1 MRAQGARL
9 DFIISSCLSL
19 ANHRIDSTHRES
31 VRHNPQLVVST
42 IDIGCEK
49 YQLKLQSQ
57 DPAIAEIISAEERR
71 LREEIVLI
79 ASENY
84 ASRAVL
90 EATGSVLTNKYA
102 EGYPGRRY
110 YAGTEN
116 VDAAE
121 TLAIER
127 AKALFPGAEH
137 ANVQPHS
144 GSQANMAAYFAAL
157 EPGDRVMGMSLDH
170 GGHLTH
176 GSPVNFSGRIYDFV
190 HYGLDEETETIDY
203 AAVERIADELRPKI
217 IVSGSSAYSR
227 TIDFARFGQIA
238 DRVGAIHLADMA
250 HIAGLVAA
258 GAHPSPLQFAD
269 IVTSTT
275 HKTLRGPRGAMALT
289 TKAWARKYDS
299 AVFPRMQGGPMGHAI
314 AAKAVAYQEAMSAD
328 FTKYASNI
336 ISNAAAL
343 AKALSEAG
351 MRIVSGG
358 TDNHLMMVD
367 LRGMGVTGAE
377 AETRMRTAGI
387 VANKNM
393 IPFDPNP
400 PRVTSGVRI
409 GVPAVTSRG
418 METEDMGMIA
428 EFIIESLRVED
439 GSSHQRALCERVK
452 EFASAFPVPGVDA

>member
-1 MRAQGARL
+1 MK
-9 DFIISSCLSL
+9 
-19 ANHRIDSTHRES
+19 N
-31 VRHNPQLVVST
+31 
-42 IDIGCEK
+42 K
-49 YQLKLQSQ
+49 
-57 DPAIAEIISAEERR
+57 DPVIAEIIAAEERR

-84 ASRAVL
+84 ASRAIL

-121 TLAIER
+121 SLAIER
-127 AKALFPGAEH
+127 AKQLFEGAEH

-190 HYGLDEETETIDY
+190 HYGLDEETEMVDY
-203 AAVERIADELRPKI
+203 DAVERMAHELRPKI
-217 IVSGSSAYSR
+217 IVSGYSAYSR
-227 TIDFARFGQIA
+227 TIDFERFGDIA
-238 DRVGAIHLADMA
+238 ESVGALHLADMA

-258 GAHPSPLQFAD
+258 GVHPSPVPHAD

-289 TKAWARKYDS
+289 TKEWARKYDS
-299 AVFPRMQGGPMGHAI
+299 AVFPRMQGGPMGHTI
-314 AAKAVAYQEAMSAD
+314 AAKAVAYKEALSDD
-328 FTKYASNI
+328 FQNYAGNI
-336 ISNAAAL
+336 VSNAAAL
-343 AKALSEAG
+343 ADALSNRG

-358 TDNHLMMVD
+358 TDNHLMLVD
-367 LRGMGVTGAE
+367 MRGVNVTGAA
-377 AETRMRTAGI
+377 AEVKMRSVGI

-393 IPFDPNP
+393 VPFDPNP

-409 GVPAVTSRG
+409 GVPSITSRG
-418 METEDMGMIA
+418 MDTGDMETVA
-428 EFIIESLRVED
+428 EFIVESLRIEED
-439 GSSHQRALCERVK
+439 SSQQRELAQRVK
-452 EFASAFPVPGVDA
+452 DFASSFPVPGIDS

>member
-1 MRAQGARL
+1 M
-9 DFIISSCLSL
+9 
-19 ANHRIDSTHRES
+19 N
-31 VRHNPQLVVST
+31 
-42 IDIGCEK
+42 
-49 YQLKLQSQ
+49 LQSR
-57 DPAIAEIISAEERR
+57 DPEIAKIIAAEERR

-121 TLAIER
+121 SLAIER
-127 AKALFPGAEH
+127 AKQLFEGAEH
-137 ANVQPHS
+137 VNVQPHS

-190 HYGLDEETETIDY
+190 HYQLDEESEVIDY
-203 AAVERIADELRPKI
+203 DAVERIAQELRPKI
-217 IVSGSSAYSR
+217 IVSGYSAYSR
-227 TIDFARFGQIA
+227 TIDFERFGKIA
-238 DRVGAIHLADMA
+238 ENVGAIHLADMA

-258 GAHPSPLQFAD
+258 GVHPSPVPHAE

-275 HKTLRGPRGAMALT
+275 HKTLRGPRGAMAIT
-289 TKAWARKYDS
+289 TKEWSRKYDS
-299 AVFPRMQGGPMGHAI
+299 AVFPRMQGGPMGHTI
-314 AAKAVAYQEAMSAD
+314 AAKAVAYKEALSD
-328 FTKYASNI
+328 EFKEYARNI
-336 ISNAAAL
+336 VDNASAL
-343 AKALSEAG
+343 AEALTAAG

-358 TDNHLMMVD
+358 TDNHLMLVD
-367 LRGMGVTGAE
+367 LRDMNVSGAE
-377 AETRMRTAGI
+377 AEVKMRSVGI

-393 IPFDPNP
+393 VPFDPNP

-409 GVPAVTSRG
+409 GVPSITSRG
-418 METEDMGMIA
+418 MNIDDMGTIA
-428 EFIIESLRVED
+428 ELIVDSLRVTE
-439 GSSHQRALCERVK
+439 SSSEQQSLAQRVK
-452 EFASAFPVPGVDA
+452 DFASSFPVPGVDS

>member
-1 MRAQGARL
+1 MNLKSKDPQIAN
-9 DFIISSCLSL
+9 IIAS
-19 ANHRIDSTHRES
+19 
-31 VRHNPQLVVST
+31 
-42 IDIGCEK
+42 
-49 YQLKLQSQ
+49 
-57 DPAIAEIISAEERR
+57 EERR

-116 VDAAE
+116 LDAAE
-121 TLAIER
+121 SLAIDR
-127 AKALFPGAEH
+127 AKQLFQGAEH

-190 HYGLDEETETIDY
+190 HYGLDEESEMIDY
-203 AAVERIADELRPKI
+203 DAVERIANELKPKI
-217 IVSGSSAYSR
+217 IVSGYSAYSR
-227 TIDFARFGQIA
+227 TIDFERFGQIA
-238 DRVGAIHLADMA
+238 ESIGALHLADMA
-250 HIAGLVAA
+250 HIAGLVAT
-258 GAHPSPLQFAD
+258 GAHPSPVPHAD

-299 AVFPRMQGGPMGHAI
+299 AVFPRMQGGPMGHTI
-314 AAKAVAYQEAMSAD
+314 AAKAVAYKEALSDD
-328 FTKYASNI
+328 FKTYANNI
-336 ISNAAAL
+336 VGNASAL
-343 AKALSEAG
+343 ADALSSSG

-358 TDNHLMMVD
+358 TDNHLMLVD
-367 LRGMGVTGAE
+367 LRGLNVSGAE
-377 AETRMRTAGI
+377 AEVKMRSVGI

-393 IPFDPNP
+393 VPFDPNP

-418 METEDMGMIA
+418 MGTEDMDTIA
-428 EFIIESLRVED
+428 ELIVESLRVEER
-439 GSSHQRALCERVK
+439 STQQRALGQRVK
-452 EFASAFPVPGVDA
+452 EFAEGFVVPGIDS

>member
-1 MRAQGARL
+1 MNLKSKDPQIAN
-9 DFIISSCLSL
+9 IIAS
-19 ANHRIDSTHRES
+19 E
-31 VRHNPQLVVST
+31 
-42 IDIGCEK
+42 G
-49 YQLKLQSQ
+49 
-57 DPAIAEIISAEERR
+57 RR

-116 VDAAE
+116 LDAAE
-121 TLAIER
+121 SLAIDR
-127 AKALFPGAEH
+127 AKQLFQGAEH

-190 HYGLDEETETIDY
+190 HYGLDEESEMIDY
-203 AAVERIADELRPKI
+203 DAVERIANELKPKI
-217 IVSGSSAYSR
+217 IVSGYSAYSR
-227 TIDFARFGQIA
+227 TIDFERFGHIA
-238 DRVGAIHLADMA
+238 ESIGALHLADMA
-250 HIAGLVAA
+250 HIAGLVAT
-258 GAHPSPLQFAD
+258 GAHPSPVPHAD

-289 TKAWARKYDS
+289 TKPWARKYDS
-299 AVFPRMQGGPMGHAI
+299 AVFPRMQGGPMGHTI
-314 AAKAVAYQEAMSAD
+314 AAKAVAYKEALSDD
-328 FTKYASNI
+328 FKTYANNI
-336 ISNAAAL
+336 VGNASAL
-343 AKALSEAG
+343 ADVLSSSG

-358 TDNHLMMVD
+358 TDNHLMLVD
-367 LRGMGVTGAE
+367 LRGLNVSGAE
-377 AETRMRTAGI
+377 AEVKMRSVGI

-393 IPFDPNP
+393 VPFDPNP

-418 METEDMGMIA
+418 MGTEDMDTIA
-428 EFIIESLRVED
+428 ELIVESLRVEE
-439 GSSHQRALCERVK
+439 GSTQQRALGQRVK
-452 EFASAFPVPGVDA
+452 EFAEGFAVPGIDS

>member
-1 MRAQGARL
+1 MSR
-9 DFIISSCLSL
+9 SL
-19 ANHRIDSTHRES
+19 N
-31 VRHNPQLVVST
+31 
-42 IDIGCEK
+42 
-49 YQLKLQSQ
+49 LQSK
-57 DPAIAEIISAEERR
+57 DPEIANIIAAEERR

-116 VDAAE
+116 LDDAE
-121 TLAIER
+121 SLAIDR
-127 AKALFPGAEH
+127 AKKLFEGAEH

-190 HYGLDEETETIDY
+190 HYGLDEESEMIDY
-203 AAVERIADELRPKI
+203 DAVARIADELKPKI
-217 IVSGSSAYSR
+217 IVSGYSAYSR
-227 TIDFARFGQIA
+227 TIDFQRFGEIA
-238 DRVGAIHLADMA
+238 DSIGALHLADMA

-258 GAHPSPLQFAD
+258 GAHPTPIPHAD

-289 TKAWARKYDS
+289 TKDWARKYDS
-299 AVFPRMQGGPMGHAI
+299 AVFPRMQGGPMGHTI
-314 AAKAVAYQEAMSAD
+314 AAKAVAYKEASSDD
-328 FTKYASNI
+328 FKTYASNI
-336 ISNAAAL
+336 VSNAAAL
-343 AKALSEAG
+343 ADALSDAG

-358 TDNHLMMVD
+358 TDNHLMLVD
-367 LRGMGVTGAE
+367 LRGIGVTGAE
-377 AETRMRTAGI
+377 AETKMRAVGI

-393 IPFDPNP
+393 VPFDPNP
-400 PRVTSGVRI
+400 PRVTSGVRV

-418 METEDMGMIA
+418 MSTKDMDTIA
-428 EFIIESLRVED
+428 ELIVESLRVEQD
-439 GSSHQRALCERVK
+439 SPTQKSLAKKVK
-452 EFASAFPVPGVDA
+452 EFASSFPVPGIDS

>member
-1 MRAQGARL
+1 M
-9 DFIISSCLSL
+9 
-19 ANHRIDSTHRES
+19 N
-31 VRHNPQLVVST
+31 
-42 IDIGCEK
+42 
-49 YQLKLQSQ
+49 LQSK
-57 DPAIAEIISAEERR
+57 DPRIAEIIAAEERR

-121 TLAIER
+121 SLAIDR
-127 AKALFPGAEH
+127 AKQLFEGAEH

-190 HYGLDEETETIDY
+190 HYGLDEESEMIDY
-203 AAVERIADELRPKI
+203 DVVERIANELKPKI
-217 IVSGSSAYSR
+217 IVSGYSAYSR
-227 TIDFARFGQIA
+227 TIDFERFGQIA
-238 DRVGAIHLADMA
+238 DSIGALHLADMA
-250 HIAGLVAA
+250 HIAGLVAT
-258 GAHPSPLQFAD
+258 GAHPSPVPHAD

-299 AVFPRMQGGPMGHAI
+299 AVFPRMQGGPMGHTI
-314 AAKAVAYQEAMSAD
+314 AAKAVAYKEALSDDFKTYAD
-328 FTKYASNI
+328 NI
-336 ISNAAAL
+336 VSNAIAL
-343 AKALSEAG
+343 ANALSSSG

-358 TDNHLMMVD
+358 TDNHLMLVD
-367 LRGMGVTGAE
+367 LRGLNVSGAE
-377 AETRMRTAGI
+377 AEVKMRSVGI

-393 IPFDPNP
+393 VPFDPNP
-400 PRVTSGVRI
+400 PRVTSGVRV

-418 METEDMGMIA
+418 MGAEDMKTIA
-428 EFIIESLRVED
+428 ELIVESLRVED
-439 GSSHQRALCERVK
+439 GSTQQRALGQRVK
-452 EFASAFPVPGVDA
+452 EFAEGFAVPGIDS

>member
-1 MRAQGARL
+1 MK
-9 DFIISSCLSL
+9 
-19 ANHRIDSTHRES
+19 N
-31 VRHNPQLVVST
+31 
-42 IDIGCEK
+42 K
-49 YQLKLQSQ
+49 
-57 DPAIAEIISAEERR
+57 DPVIAEIIAAEERR

-84 ASRAVL
+84 ASRAIL

-121 TLAIER
+121 SLAIER
-127 AKALFPGAEH
+127 AKQLFEGAEH

-190 HYGLDEETETIDY
+190 HYGLDEETEMVDY
-203 AAVERIADELRPKI
+203 DAVERMAHELRPKI
-217 IVSGSSAYSR
+217 IVSGYSAYSR
-227 TIDFARFGQIA
+227 TIDFERFGNIA
-238 DRVGAIHLADMA
+238 ESVGALHLADMA

-258 GAHPSPLQFAD
+258 GVHPSPVPHAD

-289 TKAWARKYDS
+289 TKEWARKYDS
-299 AVFPRMQGGPMGHAI
+299 AVFPRMQGGPMGHTI
-314 AAKAVAYQEAMSAD
+314 AAKAVAYKEALTDD
-328 FTKYASNI
+328 FRNYARNI
-336 ISNAAAL
+336 VSNAAAL
-343 AKALSEAG
+343 ADALSNRG

-358 TDNHLMMVD
+358 TDNHLMLVD
-367 LRGMGVTGAE
+367 MRGVDVTGAA
-377 AETRMRTAGI
+377 AEVKMRSVGI

-393 IPFDPNP
+393 VPFDPNP

-409 GVPAVTSRG
+409 GVPSITSRG
-418 METEDMGMIA
+418 MDTGDMETVA
-428 EFIIESLRVED
+428 EFIVESLRIEED
-439 GSSHQRALCERVK
+439 SSQQRELAQRVK
-452 EFASAFPVPGVDA
+452 DFASSFPVPGIDS

>member
-1 MRAQGARL
+1 M
-9 DFIISSCLSL
+9 
-19 ANHRIDSTHRES
+19 N
-31 VRHNPQLVVST
+31 
-42 IDIGCEK
+42 
-49 YQLKLQSQ
+49 LKNK
-57 DPAIAEIISAEERR
+57 DPVIAEIIAAEERR

-84 ASRAVL
+84 ASRAIL

-121 TLAIER
+121 SLAIER
-127 AKALFPGAEH
+127 AKQLFEGAEH

-190 HYGLDEETETIDY
+190 HYGLDEETEMVDY
-203 AAVERIADELRPKI
+203 DAVERMAHELRPKI
-217 IVSGSSAYSR
+217 IVSGYSAYSR
-227 TIDFARFGQIA
+227 TIDFERFGNIA
-238 DRVGAIHLADMA
+238 ESVGALHLADMA

-258 GAHPSPLQFAD
+258 GVHPSPVPHAD

-289 TKAWARKYDS
+289 TKEWARKYDS
-299 AVFPRMQGGPMGHAI
+299 AVFPRMQGGPMGHTI
-314 AAKAVAYQEAMSAD
+314 AAKAVAYKEALTDD
-328 FTKYASNI
+328 FRNYARNI
-336 ISNAAAL
+336 VSNAAAL
-343 AKALSEAG
+343 ADALSDRG

-358 TDNHLMMVD
+358 TDNHLMLVD
-367 LRGMGVTGAE
+367 MRGVNVTGAA
-377 AETRMRTAGI
+377 AEVKMRSVGI

-393 IPFDPNP
+393 VPFDPNP

-409 GVPAVTSRG
+409 GVPSITSRG
-418 METEDMGMIA
+418 MDTRDMETVA
-428 EFIIESLRVED
+428 EFIVESLRIEED
-439 GSSHQRALCERVK
+439 SSQQRELAQRVK
-452 EFASAFPVPGVDA
+452 DFASSFPVPGIDS

>member
-1 MRAQGARL
+1 MSR
-9 DFIISSCLSL
+9 SL
-19 ANHRIDSTHRES
+19 N
-31 VRHNPQLVVST
+31 
-42 IDIGCEK
+42 
-49 YQLKLQSQ
+49 LQSK
-57 DPAIAEIISAEERR
+57 DPEIANIIAAEERR

-116 VDAAE
+116 LDDAE
-121 TLAIER
+121 SLAIDR
-127 AKALFPGAEH
+127 AKKLFEGAEH

-190 HYGLDEETETIDY
+190 HYGLDEESEMIDY
-203 AAVERIADELRPKI
+203 DTVARIAEELKPKI
-217 IVSGSSAYSR
+217 IVSGYSAYSR
-227 TIDFARFGQIA
+227 TIDFQRFAEIA
-238 DRVGAIHLADMA
+238 DSIGALHLADMA

-258 GAHPSPLQFAD
+258 GAHPTPIPHAD

-289 TKAWARKYDS
+289 TKDWARKYDS
-299 AVFPRMQGGPMGHAI
+299 AVFPRMQGGPMGHTI
-314 AAKAVAYQEAMSAD
+314 AAKAVAYKEASSDD
-328 FTKYASNI
+328 FKTYASNI
-336 ISNAAAL
+336 VSNAAAL
-343 AKALSEAG
+343 ADALSDAG

-358 TDNHLMMVD
+358 TDNHLMLVD
-367 LRGMGVTGAE
+367 LRGIGVTGAE
-377 AETRMRTAGI
+377 AETKMRAVGI

-393 IPFDPNP
+393 VPFDPNP
-400 PRVTSGVRI
+400 PRVTSGVRV

-418 METEDMGMIA
+418 MSTKDMDTIA
-428 EFIIESLRVED
+428 KLIVESLRVETD
-439 GSSHQRALCERVK
+439 SPTQKSLAQKVK
-452 EFASAFPVPGVDA
+452 KFASSFPVPGIDS

>member
-1 MRAQGARL
+1 M
-9 DFIISSCLSL
+9 
-19 ANHRIDSTHRES
+19 N
-31 VRHNPQLVVST
+31 
-42 IDIGCEK
+42 
-49 YQLKLQSQ
+49 LKNK
-57 DPAIAEIISAEERR
+57 DPVIAEIIAAEERR

-84 ASRAVL
+84 ASRAIL

-121 TLAIER
+121 SLAIER
-127 AKALFPGAEH
+127 AKQLFEGAEH

-190 HYGLDEETETIDY
+190 HYGLDEETEMVDY
-203 AAVERIADELRPKI
+203 DAVERMAHELRPKI
-217 IVSGSSAYSR
+217 IVSGYSAYSR
-227 TIDFARFGQIA
+227 TIDFERFGNIA
-238 DRVGAIHLADMA
+238 ESVGALHLADMA

-258 GAHPSPLQFAD
+258 GVHPSPVPHAD

-289 TKAWARKYDS
+289 TKEWARKYDS
-299 AVFPRMQGGPMGHAI
+299 AVFPRMQGGPMGHTI
-314 AAKAVAYQEAMSAD
+314 AAKAVAYKEALSDD
-328 FTKYASNI
+328 FQDYARNI
-336 ISNAAAL
+336 VSNAAAL
-343 AKALSEAG
+343 ADALSNRG

-358 TDNHLMMVD
+358 TDNHLMLVD
-367 LRGMGVTGAE
+367 MRGVDVTGAA
-377 AETRMRTAGI
+377 AEVKMRSVGI

-393 IPFDPNP
+393 VPFDPNP

-409 GVPAVTSRG
+409 GVPSITSRG
-418 METEDMGMIA
+418 MDTGDMETVA
-428 EFIIESLRVED
+428 EFIVESLRIEED
-439 GSSHQRALCERVK
+439 SSQQRELAQRVK
-452 EFASAFPVPGVDA
+452 DFASSFPVPGIDS

>member
-1 MRAQGARL
+1 M
-9 DFIISSCLSL
+9 
-19 ANHRIDSTHRES
+19 N
-31 VRHNPQLVVST
+31 
-42 IDIGCEK
+42 
-49 YQLKLQSQ
+49 LKNK
-57 DPAIAEIISAEERR
+57 DPVIAEIIAAEERR

-84 ASRAVL
+84 ASRAIL

-121 TLAIER
+121 SLAIER
-127 AKALFPGAEH
+127 AKQLFEGAEH

-190 HYGLDEETETIDY
+190 HYGLDEETEMVDY
-203 AAVERIADELRPKI
+203 DAVERMAHELRPKI
-217 IVSGSSAYSR
+217 IVSGYSAYSR
-227 TIDFARFGQIA
+227 TIDFERFGNIA
-238 DRVGAIHLADMA
+238 ESVGALHLADMA

-258 GAHPSPLQFAD
+258 GVHPSPVPHAD

-289 TKAWARKYDS
+289 TKEWARKYDS
-299 AVFPRMQGGPMGHAI
+299 AVFPRMQGGPMGHTI
-314 AAKAVAYQEAMSAD
+314 AAKAVAYKEALTDD
-328 FTKYASNI
+328 FRNYARNI
-336 ISNAAAL
+336 VSNAAAL
-343 AKALSEAG
+343 ADALSNRG

-358 TDNHLMMVD
+358 TDNHLMLVD
-367 LRGMGVTGAE
+367 MRGVDVTGAA
-377 AETRMRTAGI
+377 AEVKMRSVGI

-393 IPFDPNP
+393 VPFDPNP

-409 GVPAVTSRG
+409 GVPSITSRG
-418 METEDMGMIA
+418 MDTGDMETVA
-428 EFIIESLRVED
+428 EFIVESLRIEED
-439 GSSHQRALCERVK
+439 SSQQRELAQRVK
-452 EFASAFPVPGVDA
+452 DFASSFPVPGIDS

>member
-1 MRAQGARL
+1 M
-9 DFIISSCLSL
+9 
-19 ANHRIDSTHRES
+19 N
-31 VRHNPQLVVST
+31 
-42 IDIGCEK
+42 
-49 YQLKLQSQ
+49 LQSK
-57 DPAIAEIISAEERR
+57 DPRIAEIIAAEERR

-121 TLAIER
+121 LLAIDR
-127 AKALFPGAEH
+127 AKQLFEGAEH

-190 HYGLDEETETIDY
+190 HYGLDEESEMIDY
-203 AAVERIADELRPKI
+203 DVVERIANEMKPKI
-217 IVSGSSAYSR
+217 IVSGYSAYSR
-227 TIDFARFGQIA
+227 TIDFERFGQIA
-238 DRVGAIHLADMA
+238 ESIGALHLADMA
-250 HIAGLVAA
+250 HIAGLVAT
-258 GAHPSPLQFAD
+258 GAHPSPIPHAD

-299 AVFPRMQGGPMGHAI
+299 AVFPRMQGGPMCHTI
-314 AAKAVAYQEAMSAD
+314 AAKAVAYKEALSDDFKDYAD
-328 FTKYASNI
+328 NI
-336 ISNAAAL
+336 VSNASAL
-343 AKALSEAG
+343 ADALTSSG

-358 TDNHLMMVD
+358 TDNHLMLVD
-367 LRGMGVTGAE
+367 LRNLNVSGAE
-377 AETRMRTAGI
+377 AEVKMRSVGI

-393 IPFDPNP
+393 VPFDPNP

-418 METEDMGMIA
+418 MGTGDMETIA
-428 EFIIESLRVED
+428 ELIVESLRAEE
-439 GSSHQRALCERVK
+439 GSAQQRALGQRVK
-452 EFASAFPVPGVDA
+452 QFASSFAVPGIDS

>member
-1 MRAQGARL
+1 M
-9 DFIISSCLSL
+9 
-19 ANHRIDSTHRES
+19 N
-31 VRHNPQLVVST
+31 
-42 IDIGCEK
+42 
-49 YQLKLQSQ
+49 LQSR
-57 DPAIAEIISAEERR
+57 DPEIAKIIAAEERR

-121 TLAIER
+121 SLAIER
-127 AKALFPGAEH
+127 AKQLFEGAEH
-137 ANVQPHS
+137 VNVQPHS

-190 HYGLDEETETIDY
+190 HYQLDEESEVIDY
-203 AAVERIADELRPKI
+203 DAVERIAQELRPKI
-217 IVSGSSAYSR
+217 IVSGYSAYSR
-227 TIDFARFGQIA
+227 TIDFERFGKIA
-238 DRVGAIHLADMA
+238 ENVGAIHLADMA

-258 GAHPSPLQFAD
+258 GVHPSPVPHAE

-275 HKTLRGPRGAMALT
+275 HKTLRGPRGAMAIT
-289 TKAWARKYDS
+289 TKEWARKYDS
-299 AVFPRMQGGPMGHAI
+299 AVFPRMQGGPMGHTI
-314 AAKAVAYQEAMSAD
+314 AAKAVAYKEALSD
-328 FTKYASNI
+328 EFKEYARNI
-336 ISNAAAL
+336 VDNASAL
-343 AKALSEAG
+343 AEALTAAG

-358 TDNHLMMVD
+358 TDNHLMLVD
-367 LRGMGVTGAE
+367 LRDMNVSGAE
-377 AETRMRTAGI
+377 AEVKMRSVGI

-393 IPFDPNP
+393 VPFDPNP

-409 GVPAVTSRG
+409 GVPSITSRG
-418 METEDMGMIA
+418 MNIDDMGTIA
-428 EFIIESLRVED
+428 ELIVESLRVTE
-439 GSSHQRALCERVK
+439 SSSEQQSLAQRVK
-452 EFASAFPVPGVDA
+452 DFASSFPVPGVDS

>member
-1 MRAQGARL
+1 M
-9 DFIISSCLSL
+9 
-19 ANHRIDSTHRES
+19 N
-31 VRHNPQLVVST
+31 
-42 IDIGCEK
+42 
-49 YQLKLQSQ
+49 LQSR
-57 DPAIAEIISAEERR
+57 DPEIAKIIAAEERR

-121 TLAIER
+121 SLAIER
-127 AKALFPGAEH
+127 AKQLFEGAEH
-137 ANVQPHS
+137 VNVQPHS

-157 EPGDRVMGMSLDH
+157 EPGDRVIGMSLDH

-190 HYGLDEETETIDY
+190 HYQLDEESEVIDY
-203 AAVERIADELRPKI
+203 DAVERIAQELRPKI
-217 IVSGSSAYSR
+217 IVSGYSAYSR
-227 TIDFARFGQIA
+227 TIDFERFGKIA
-238 DRVGAIHLADMA
+238 ENVGAIHLADMA

-258 GAHPSPLQFAD
+258 GVHPSPVPHAE

-275 HKTLRGPRGAMALT
+275 HKTLRGPRGAMAIT
-289 TKAWARKYDS
+289 TKEWARKYDS
-299 AVFPRMQGGPMGHAI
+299 AVFPRMQGGPMGHTI
-314 AAKAVAYQEAMSAD
+314 AAKAVAYKEALSD
-328 FTKYASNI
+328 EFKEYARNI
-336 ISNAAAL
+336 VGNASAL
-343 AKALSEAG
+343 AEALTAAG

-358 TDNHLMMVD
+358 TDNHLMLVD
-367 LRGMGVTGAE
+367 LRDMNVSGAE
-377 AETRMRTAGI
+377 AEVKMRSVGI

-393 IPFDPNP
+393 VPFDPNP

-409 GVPAVTSRG
+409 GVPSITSRG
-418 METEDMGMIA
+418 MNIDDMGTIA
-428 EFIIESLRVED
+428 ELMIESLRVAE
-439 GSSHQRALCERVK
+439 SSSEQQSLAQRVK
-452 EFASAFPVPGVDA
+452 DFASSFPVPGVDT

>member
-1 MRAQGARL
+1 M
-9 DFIISSCLSL
+9 
-19 ANHRIDSTHRES
+19 N
-31 VRHNPQLVVST
+31 
-42 IDIGCEK
+42 
-49 YQLKLQSQ
+49 LQSR
-57 DPAIAEIISAEERR
+57 DPEIAKIIAAEERR

-121 TLAIER
+121 SLAIER
-127 AKALFPGAEH
+127 AKQLFEGAEH
-137 ANVQPHS
+137 VNVQPHS

-190 HYGLDEETETIDY
+190 HYQLDEESELIDY
-203 AAVERIADELRPKI
+203 DAVERMAQELLPKI
-217 IVSGSSAYSR
+217 IVSGYSAYSR
-227 TIDFARFGQIA
+227 TIDFERFGKIA
-238 DRVGAIHLADMA
+238 ENVGAIHLADMA

-258 GAHPSPLQFAD
+258 GEHPSPVQHAE
-269 IVTSTT
+269 IVTTTT
-275 HKTLRGPRGAMALT
+275 HKTLRGPRGAMAIT
-289 TKAWARKYDS
+289 TKDWARKYDS
-299 AVFPRMQGGPMGHAI
+299 AVFPRMQGGPMEHTI
-314 AAKAVAYQEAMSAD
+314 AAKAVAFKEALSND
-328 FTKYASNI
+328 FKQYAKNI
-336 ISNAAAL
+336 VDNASAL
-343 AKALSEAG
+343 AEALAASG

-358 TDNHLMMVD
+358 TDNHLMLVD
-367 LRGMGVTGAE
+367 LRAMNVSGAE
-377 AETRMRTAGI
+377 AEIRLRSVGI

-393 IPFDPNP
+393 VPFDPNP

-409 GVPAVTSRG
+409 GVPSITSRG
-418 METEDMGMIA
+418 MGTSDMETVAEMIVA
-428 EFIIESLRVED
+428 SLRVDDDSTE
-439 GSSHQRALCERVK
+439 QRNLAKRVK
-452 EFASAFPVPGVDA
+452 DFATSFPVPGIDS

>member
-1 MRAQGARL
+1 M
-9 DFIISSCLSL
+9 
-19 ANHRIDSTHRES
+19 N
-31 VRHNPQLVVST
+31 
-42 IDIGCEK
+42 
-49 YQLKLQSQ
+49 LQSK
-57 DPAIAEIISAEERR
+57 DPRIAEIIAAEERR

-84 ASRAVL
+84 ASKAVL

-121 TLAIER
+121 SLAIER
-127 AKALFPGAEH
+127 AKQLFKGAEH

-190 HYGLDEETETIDY
+190 HYGLDEESEMIDY
-203 AAVERIADELRPKI
+203 DAVERIANELKPKI
-217 IVSGSSAYSR
+217 IVSGYSAYSR
-227 TIDFARFGQIA
+227 TIDFERFGQIA
-238 DRVGAIHLADMA
+238 DSIGALHLADMA
-250 HIAGLVAA
+250 HIAGLVAT
-258 GAHPSPLQFAD
+258 GAHPSPVPHAD

-289 TKAWARKYDS
+289 TKDWARKYDS

-314 AAKAVAYQEAMSAD
+314 AAKAVAYKEALSDD
-328 FTKYASNI
+328 FRNYACNI
-336 ISNAAAL
+336 VSNAAAL
-343 AKALSEAG
+343 ADALSNRG

-358 TDNHLMMVD
+358 TDNHLMLVD
-367 LRGMGVTGAE
+367 MRGVNVTGAA
-377 AETRMRTAGI
+377 AEVKLRSVGI

-393 IPFDPNP
+393 VPFDPNP

-409 GVPAVTSRG
+409 GVPSITSRG
-418 METEDMGMIA
+418 MDTGDMETVA
-428 EFIIESLRVED
+428 EFIVESLRVED
-439 GSSHQRALCERVK
+439 DSSQHSDLSQRVK
-452 EFASAFPVPGVDA
+452 KFASSFPVPGIDS

>member
-1 MRAQGARL
+1 MNL
-9 DFIISSCLSL
+9 
-19 ANHRIDSTHRES
+19 
-31 VRHNPQLVVST
+31 
-42 IDIGCEK
+42 
-49 YQLKLQSQ
+49 QLK
-57 DPAIAEIISAEERR
+57 DPRIAEIIAAEERR

-84 ASRAVL
+84 ASKAVL

-121 TLAIER
+121 SLAIER
-127 AKALFPGAEH
+127 AKQLFEGAQH

-190 HYGLDEETETIDY
+190 HYGLDEESEMIDY
-203 AAVERIADELRPKI
+203 DAVERIANELKPKI
-217 IVSGSSAYSR
+217 IVSGYSAYSR
-227 TIDFARFGQIA
+227 IIDFERFGNIA
-238 DRVGAIHLADMA
+238 KNVGALHLADMA
-250 HIAGLVAA
+250 HIAGLVAT
-258 GAHPSPLQFAD
+258 GAHPSPVPHAD

-289 TKAWARKYDS
+289 TKEWARKYDS
-299 AVFPRMQGGPMGHAI
+299 AVFPRMQGGPMGHTI
-314 AAKAVAYQEAMSAD
+314 AAKAVAYKEALSDD
-328 FTKYASNI
+328 FRNYARNI

-343 AKALSEAG
+343 ADALSNRG

-358 TDNHLMMVD
+358 TDNHLMLVD
-367 LRGMGVTGAE
+367 MRGVNVTGAA
-377 AETRMRTAGI
+377 AEVKMRSVGI

-393 IPFDPNP
+393 VPFDPNP
-400 PRVTSGVRI
+400 PRVTTGVRI
-409 GVPAVTSRG
+409 GVPSITSRG
-418 METEDMGMIA
+418 MDTGDMETVA
-428 EFIIESLRVED
+428 EFIVESLRVEED
-439 GSSHQRALCERVK
+439 SSQQRDLAERVK
-452 EFASAFPVPGVDA
+452 KFASSFPVPGIDS

>member
-1 MRAQGARL
+1 M
-9 DFIISSCLSL
+9 
-19 ANHRIDSTHRES
+19 N
-31 VRHNPQLVVST
+31 
-42 IDIGCEK
+42 
-49 YQLKLQSQ
+49 LQSK
-57 DPAIAEIISAEERR
+57 DPRIAEIIAAEERR

-121 TLAIER
+121 SLAIDR
-127 AKALFPGAEH
+127 ARQLFEGAEH

-190 HYGLDEETETIDY
+190 HYGLDEESEMIDY
-203 AAVERIADELRPKI
+203 DVVERIANELKPKI
-217 IVSGSSAYSR
+217 IVSGYSAYSR
-227 TIDFARFGQIA
+227 TIDFERFGQIA
-238 DRVGAIHLADMA
+238 DSIGALHLADMA
-250 HIAGLVAA
+250 HIAGLVAT
-258 GAHPSPLQFAD
+258 GAHPSPVPHAD

-299 AVFPRMQGGPMGHAI
+299 AVFPRMQGGPMGHTI
-314 AAKAVAYQEAMSAD
+314 AAKAVAYKEALSDDFKTYAD
-328 FTKYASNI
+328 NI
-336 ISNAAAL
+336 VSNAAAL
-343 AKALSEAG
+343 ADALSSSG

-358 TDNHLMMVD
+358 TDNHLMLVD
-367 LRGMGVTGAE
+367 MRGIGVTGAE
-377 AETRMRTAGI
+377 AETKMRSVGI

-393 IPFDPNP
+393 VPFDPNP
-400 PRVTSGVRI
+400 PRVTSGVRV

-418 METEDMGMIA
+418 MGAKDMETIA
-428 EFIIESLRVED
+428 ELIVESLRAEE
-439 GSSHQRALCERVK
+439 GSSQQRALGQQVK
-452 EFASAFPVPGVDA
+452 EFAEGFAVPGVDS

>member
-1 MRAQGARL
+1 M
-9 DFIISSCLSL
+9 
-19 ANHRIDSTHRES
+19 N
-31 VRHNPQLVVST
+31 
-42 IDIGCEK
+42 
-49 YQLKLQSQ
+49 LQSK
-57 DPAIAEIISAEERR
+57 DPRIAEIIAAEERR

-84 ASRAVL
+84 TSKAVL

-121 TLAIER
+121 SLAIER
-127 AKALFPGAEH
+127 AKQLFEGAEH

-190 HYGLDEETETIDY
+190 HYGLDEESEMIDY
-203 AAVERIADELRPKI
+203 DAVERIANELKPKI
-217 IVSGSSAYSR
+217 IVSGYSAYSR
-227 TIDFARFGQIA
+227 TIDFERFGNIA
-238 DRVGAIHLADMA
+238 ESVGALHLADMA

-258 GAHPSPLQFAD
+258 GAHTSPVPHAD

-289 TKAWARKYDS
+289 TKDWARKYDS
-299 AVFPRMQGGPMGHAI
+299 AVFPRMQGGPMGHTI
-314 AAKAVAYQEAMSAD
+314 AAKAVAYKEALSDD
-328 FTKYASNI
+328 FRNYACNI
-336 ISNAAAL
+336 VSNAAAL
-343 AKALSEAG
+343 ADALSNRG

-358 TDNHLMMVD
+358 TDNHLMLVD
-367 LRGMGVTGAE
+367 MRGVNVTGAA
-377 AETRMRTAGI
+377 AEVKLRSVGI

-393 IPFDPNP
+393 VPFDPNP

-409 GVPAVTSRG
+409 GVPSITSRG
-418 METEDMGMIA
+418 MDTGDMETVA
-428 EFIIESLRVED
+428 EFIVESLRVED
-439 GSSHQRALCERVK
+439 DSSQHSDLSQRVK
-452 EFASAFPVPGVDA
+452 KFASSFPVPGIDS

>member
-1 MRAQGARL
+1 MRQPASQ
-9 DFIISSCLSL
+9 
-19 ANHRIDSTHRES
+19 
-31 VRHNPQLVVST
+31 QLN
-42 IDIGCEK
+42 
-49 YQLKLQSQ
+49 LQSK
-57 DPAIAEIISAEERR
+57 DPRIAEIIAAEELR

-84 ASRAVL
+84 ASKAIL

-121 TLAIER
+121 SLAIDR
-127 AKALFPGAEH
+127 AKQLFEGAEH

-190 HYGLDEETETIDY
+190 HYGLDEESEMIDY
-203 AAVERIADELRPKI
+203 DVVERIANEMKPKI
-217 IVSGSSAYSR
+217 IVSGYSAYSR
-227 TIDFARFGQIA
+227 TIDFERFGQIA
-238 DRVGAIHLADMA
+238 ESIGALHLADMA
-250 HIAGLVAA
+250 HIAGLVAT
-258 GAHPSPLQFAD
+258 GAHPSPIPHAD

-299 AVFPRMQGGPMGHAI
+299 AVFPRMQGGPMCHTI
-314 AAKAVAYQEAMSAD
+314 AAKAVAYKEALSDDFKDYAD
-328 FTKYASNI
+328 NI
-336 ISNAAAL
+336 VSNASAL
-343 AKALSEAG
+343 ADALTSSG

-358 TDNHLMMVD
+358 TDNHLILVD
-367 LRGMGVTGAE
+367 LRNLNVSGAE
-377 AETRMRTAGI
+377 AEVKMRSVGI

-393 IPFDPNP
+393 VPFDPNP

-418 METEDMGMIA
+418 MGTGDMETIA
-428 EFIIESLRVED
+428 ELIVESLRAEE
-439 GSSHQRALCERVK
+439 GSAQQRALRQRVK
-452 EFASAFPVPGVDA
+452 QFASSFAVPGIDS